1 MPKRKHLDRWLLFA
15 TLVTAMVG
23 VALVWS
29 ASAPLARDY
38 YRLPS
43 WEFAYRQLLAWLLGT
58 VGMLVLAFLPLE
70 LVLNRT
76 LALTSLA
83 VTWVLLAIPYFQPE
97 VAQTHRWLRLPMGSL
112 QPSALAKVTLPL
124 VLAVLLADIGTDR
137 ARDKKILVSA
147 GLLTGVTVAL
157 IFFEPDLGMAML
169 LLGTVWC
176 LLVFAG
182 TPLSI
187 VVGGAVFG
195 GVVALAGILLEPYRL
210 TRLATFFSGGSYQ
223 VQQALIA
230 LGSGG
235 LLGRGIGASTQKL
248 FFLPQPHTDFI
259 FAIAGEEVG
268 FVGVVLLLALLGVL
282 VARCFRA
289 GIRAP
294 SQAAALLA
302 LGLGSELAL
311 QAWVNVA
318 VCLGLFPP
326 KGLPL
331 PLISAGGSDLLANLL
346 ALGLVLNV
354 AKEGS

>member
-23 VALVWS
+23 IALVWS

-70 LVLNRT
+70 LVLHRMA
-76 LALTSLA
+76 ALTSLA

-97 VAQTHRWLRLPMGSL
+97 VAQTHRWLRLPIGSL
-112 QPSALAKVTLPL
+112 QPSTLAKVTLPL
-124 VLAVLLADIGTDR
+124 VLAVLLAEIGADR
-137 ARDKKILVSA
+137 ARDKKILVAA
-147 GLLTGVTVAL
+147 GLLTVGTVAL

-169 LLGTVWC
+169 LLGTAWC
-176 LLVFAG
+176 MLVFAG
-182 TPLSI
+182 APLAI
-187 VVGGAVFG
+187 VIGGAVFG
-195 GVVALAGILLEPYRL
+195 GVIAVVGVLLEPYRL
-210 TRLATFFSGGSYQ
+210 TRLAGFLSGGSYQ

-235 LLGRGIGASTQKL
+235 LLGRGLGASVQKL

-268 FVGVVLLLALLGVL
+268 FVGAVLLLALLGLL

-289 GIRAP
+289 GVHAP
-294 SQAAALLA
+294 SRAAALLA

-311 QAWVNVA
+311 QAWLNLA

>member
-15 TLVTAMVG
+15 TLITAMVG
-23 VALVWS
+23 IALVWS
-29 ASAPLARDY
+29 ASASLARDY

-70 LVLNRT
+70 LVLHRT
-76 LALTSLA
+76 AALTSLA
-83 VTWVLLAIPYFQPE
+83 LTWVLLVIPYFQPE
-97 VAQTHRWLRLPMGSL
+97 VAHTHRWLRLPIGSL

-124 VLAVLLADIGTDR
+124 VLAVLLAEIGEDR
-137 ARDKKILVSA
+137 AKDKKILVA
-147 GLLTGVTVAL
+147 VGLLTGVTVAL

-169 LLGTVWC
+169 LFATAWC
-176 LLVFAG
+176 MLVFAG
-182 TPLSI
+182 APWAI
-187 VVGGAVFG
+187 VLGSAVSGGAVALV
-195 GVVALAGILLEPYRL
+195 GVLSEPYRF
-210 TRLATFFSGGSYQ
+210 TRLASFLSGGSYQ
-223 VQQALIA
+223 VHQALIA

-235 LLGRGIGASTQKL
+235 FLGRGLGASVQKL

-268 FVGVVLLLALLGVL
+268 FVGAVLLLALLGLL

-289 GIRAP
+289 AVRAP
-294 SQAAALLA
+294 SRAAALLA

-311 QAWVNVA
+311 QAWLNVA

-354 AKEGS
+354 ACEGS